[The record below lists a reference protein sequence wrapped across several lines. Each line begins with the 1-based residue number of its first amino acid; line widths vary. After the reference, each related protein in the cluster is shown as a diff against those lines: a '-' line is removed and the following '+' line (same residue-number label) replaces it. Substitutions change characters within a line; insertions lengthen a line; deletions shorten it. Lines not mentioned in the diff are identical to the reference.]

1 MNEYD
6 IQTVLGKH
14 MFLKKVCIPNVS
26 MYGNNIA
33 EYEADFIYID
43 LKTRFIT
50 EVEIKTDIHDFRRDF
65 KKKRYH
71 DCKNVKY
78 LYYAMPRSLY
88 EENRNEI
95 NFFRNGAGL
104 ILINEIDTDDFR
116 GNIYEFGGFIK
127 RAKPRK
133 EAYPLSDKELM
144 YYLRIGCMKWVN
156 RQ

>member
-50 EVEIKTDIHDFRRDF
+50 EVEIKTDIYDFRRDF

-104 ILINEIDTDDFR
+104 ILIDEIDTDDFR
-116 GNIYEFGGFIK
+116 GNIYEFGGFVK

-133 EAYPLSDKELM
+133 EAYPLSDKELT

-156 RQ
+156 R

>member
-26 MYGNNIA
+26 MYGNDVT

-95 NFFRNGAGL
+95 NFF
-104 ILINEIDTDDFR
+104 
-116 GNIYEFGGFIK
+116 
-127 RAKPRK
+127 
-133 EAYPLSDKELM
+133 S
-144 YYLRIGCMKWVN
+144 
-156 RQ
+156 

>member
-1 MNEYD
+1 MTESD
-6 IQTVLGKH
+6 IQNVLGKYL
-14 MFLKKVCIPNVS
+14 FRKKICIPNVS
-26 MYGNNIA
+26 MYCPGKT
-33 EYEADFIYID
+33 EYEADFIYFD
-43 LKTRFIT
+43 LNTQYLT

-88 EENRNEI
+88 KENRNEI

-104 ILINEIDTDDFR
+104 ILIDEIDTDDFR
-116 GNIYEFGGFIK
+116 GNIYEFGGFVK

-156 RQ
+156 R